1 MSAESDKVLYE
12 LGEIRHDIGELDG
25 KVTMMIAESAAINV
39 RIALHDKRIQMCE
52 RVVFGGLLV
61 LALLGAIG
69 YIPGGL
75 VS

>member
-1 MSAESDKVLYE
+1 MSAESDSILYE
-12 LGEIRHDIGELDG
+12 LGEIKRDIGELDG
-25 KVTMMIAESAAINV
+25 KMELMIAESAAINV
-39 RIALHDKRIQMCE
+39 RVALHDKRIQMVE
-52 RVVFGGLLV
+52 RVVFGGLLL